1 MTSVANTLVVLAAEA
16 GEHHESAGSMPYLIG
31 GIALLLLLSLL
42 AVVTFI
48 GGGREHS

>member
-1 MTSVANTLVVLAAEA
+1 MTSVANTLVVLASEA
-16 GEHHESAGSMPYLIG
+16 GEHHESAGSTPYIIG
-31 GIALLLLLSLL
+31 AIALFLLLALL

>member
-1 MTSVANTLVVLAAEA
+1 MTSVANTLVVLASEA
-16 GEHHESAGSMPYLIG
+16 GEHHESAGSTPYLIG

-42 AVVTFI
+42 AMVLFI